1 MERNSRQDAGD
12 AIYNQLN
19 IMSYSDKENINIL
32 CAVMLGHGINR
43 AVVCPGSRNA
53 PIVHNL
59 NECPQVQ
66 CYPVTDER
74 SAGFFA
80 LGMAEQLQEPVAVVV
95 TSGTAL
101 LNLAPAVAEAWH
113 RHISLVVISAD
124 RPMAH
129 IGQQMGQTIDQPGAL
144 SRFTLKDVNLMEPHD
159 ELTRWH
165 CNRLANEAM
174 IAAKQGGPVHINVP
188 YDEPLFNF
196 TVPSLPVEHIITSM
210 TVPADEMALLDVL
223 EPVKTAQKP
232 MLVIGQLD
240 RGMVTHEIM
249 NHLVPHL
256 AVLVE
261 SLGSDVGGDAFDELL
276 PLVEQNPD
284 FAPDYVIYMGG
295 TLVSKRIKAY
305 LRRLNDVPMIQIDE
319 HGDIHDTFGNL
330 TQVITCSPQAALHA
344 LEKLFGMA
352 KGDPFA
358 RLWNEN
364 VDQIAWHFD
373 YLRPDFSQMLAV
385 KLALQSVQEYGE
397 PFVLHF
403 ANSQPVRLA
412 NLFARQH
419 VRCNRGVNGIE
430 GTISAAAGCAAVTDE
445 RVLCVTGDLSFFYD
459 QNALWNNNL
468 RGNLRILLLNNGGGG
483 IFSQLPGLEASPA
496 RDTMIAGGHTT
507 HAEGC
512 CAQYHVQY
520 RAAYG
525 SEDLYSGITWLVQDD
540 SDRPRL
546 LEVITEAAHDRQVWQ
561 QAIEA
566 LHQKLNYLKS
576 ND

>member
-1 MERNSRQDAGD
+1 MA
-12 AIYNQLN
+12 LHVL

-32 CAVMLGHGINR
+32 CAVMLGHGITR

-59 NECPQVQ
+59 NECPQVT
-66 CYPVTDER
+66 CYPATDER

-80 LGMAEQLQEPVAVVV
+80 LGMAEQTGEPVVVCV

-101 LNLAPAVAEAWH
+101 LDLAPAVAEALH
-113 RHISLVVISAD
+113 RHLPLVVVSAD

-159 ELTRWH
+159 DLIRWH
-165 CNRLANEAM
+165 CNRMANEAM

-196 TVPSLPVEHIITSM
+196 TVASLPQERIIQAGAIS
-210 TVPADEMALLDVL
+210 PDEMAVL
-223 EPVKTAQKP
+223 ESLKPVKSARKP
-232 MLVIGQLD
+232 MLVIGQMPQGVATRECLD
-240 RGMVTHEIM
+240 AIK
-249 NHLVPHL
+249 PHI
-256 AVLVE
+256 AVLAE
-261 SLGSDVGGDAFDELL
+261 SLGADDGGVPFDELL
-276 PLVEQNPD
+276 PVIDQDTDYTPD
-284 FAPDYVIYMGG
+284 FIIYMGG

-305 LRRLNDVPMIQIDE
+305 LRRLENVPMIQVSKDGE
-319 HGDIHDTFGNL
+319 IHDTFGHL
-330 TQVITCSPQAALHA
+330 TQVFRCDERQALKALG
-344 LEKLFGMA
+344 KLFDGEPSH
-352 KGDPFA
+352 PFTD
-358 RLWNEN
+358 RWNESL
-364 VDQIAWHFD
+364 DKTQAHFD
-373 YLRPDFSQMLAV
+373 ALRPDFSQMLAV

-412 NLFARQH
+412 NLFAGQH

-430 GTISAAAGCAAVTDE
+430 GTTSTAAGCAAATDG

-459 QNALWNNNL
+459 QNALWNSNL
-468 RGNLRILLLNNGGGG
+468 RGNLSILLLNNGGGG
-483 IFSQLPGLEASPA
+483 IFAQLPGLEASPA
-496 RDTMIAGGHTT
+496 RDTMIAAGHTT

-512 CAQYHVQY
+512 CAQHGVEY

-525 SEDLYSGITWLVQDD
+525 SEDLYSGITWLIQDD

-546 LEVITEAAHDRQVWQ
+546 LEVVTDVARDRRVWQ
-561 QAIEA
+561 QASEA
-566 LHQKLNYLKS
+566 LKGNI
-576 ND
+576 

>member
-1 MERNSRQDAGD
+1 
-12 AIYNQLN
+12 
-19 IMSYSDKENINIL
+19 MSYSDKENINIL
-32 CAVMLGHGINR
+32 CAVMLGHGITR

-59 NECPQVQ
+59 NECPQIT

-80 LGMAEQLQEPVAVVV
+80 LGMAEQLGEPVVVCV

-101 LNLAPAVAEAWH
+101 LDLAPAVAEALH
-113 RHISLVVISAD
+113 RHLPLIVISAD

-144 SRFTLKDVNLMEPHD
+144 SRFTLKDVNLIEPHD
-159 ELTRWH
+159 DLTHWH

-196 TVPSLPVEHIITSM
+196 TVDSLPQERIIQTGAIS
-210 TVPADEMALLDVL
+210 PDEMAVFESLK
-223 EPVKTAQKP
+223 PVKSAEKP
-232 MLVIGQLD
+232 MLIIGQLPQGIAS
-240 RGMVTHEIM
+240 RECLESIKSHI
-249 NHLVPHL
+249 
-256 AVLVE
+256 AVLAE
-261 SLGSDVGGDAFDELL
+261 SLGADDGGVPFDELL
-276 PLVEQNPD
+276 PVIDQD
-284 FAPDYVIYMGG
+284 TDYHPDYIIYMGG

-305 LRRLNDVPMIQIDE
+305 LRRLENVPMIQVSEDGE
-319 HGDIHDTFGNL
+319 IHDTFGHL
-330 TQVITCSPQAALHA
+330 TQIIRCDEHQALKALG
-344 LEKLFGMA
+344 KLFDGVPSH
-352 KGDPFA
+352 PFA
-358 RLWNEN
+358 DRWNEALSKT
-364 VDQIAWHFD
+364 QAHFD
-373 YLRPDFSQMLAV
+373 ALRPDFSQMLAV
-385 KLALQSVQEYGE
+385 KLALQSVQEYDA

-412 NLFARQH
+412 NLFAGQH

-430 GTISAAAGCAAVTDE
+430 GSTSAAAGCAAATDD

-459 QNALWNNNL
+459 QNALWNSNL

-483 IFSQLPGLEASPA
+483 IFAQLHGLEASPA
-496 RDTMIAGGHTT
+496 RDTMIAAGHRT

-512 CAQYHVQY
+512 CAQHAVEY
-520 RAAYG
+520 RAAYC
-525 SEDLYSGITWLVQDD
+525 SEDLYSGISWLIQDD

-546 LEVITEAAHDRQVWQ
+546 LEVVTDVARDRHVWQ
-561 QAIEA
+561 QASEA
-566 LHQKLNYLKS
+566 LKAKI
-576 ND
+576 